1 VLSLIRTASH
11 YKPDTRAAGANPSPK
26 MKFPQVSVMVLPPSM
41 GHGLQLSVFG
51 KINRRFLMDLND
63 YKAQFDNLYQ
73 VSGIAHWNTP
83 PEYADLL
90 KTVLDDPKPFK
101 DGAPS
106 LAVSWGGG
114 CWHAVSGCYCLK

>member
-1 VLSLIRTASH
+1 
-11 YKPDTRAAGANPSPK
+11 
-26 MKFPQVSVMVLPPSM
+26 MVLPPSM
-41 GHGLQLSVFG
+41 GHGLQLSVFD
-51 KINRRFLMDLND
+51 KINRRFVMDLND

-90 KTVLDDPKPFK
+90 KSVLDDPKPFK

-106 LAVSWGGG
+106 PAVSWGGG
-114 CWHAVSGCYCLK
+114 CCHAVSGCCCLK